1 MDKKYNIKYLP
12 LFYDDLDKITDY
24 IRYELAN
31 KIAADNF
38 VNELE
43 KEIHQRAYNP
53 DSYEKYL
60 SIKERK
66 NTYYK
71 IYVRNYTIFYTV
83 KDNIMEVRRILYSR
97 RNFDNLL

>member
-31 KIAADNF
+31 EIAADNF

-71 IYVRNYTIFYTV
+71 IYVRNYTVFYTV